1 LVEMMIR
8 IRIQEDVSGKTVKQI
23 LERLTVYL
31 TSLKYIEGK
40 AVEHVEI
47 TPTTLIIDYIEDF
60 I

>member
-1 LVEMMIR
+1 MMIR